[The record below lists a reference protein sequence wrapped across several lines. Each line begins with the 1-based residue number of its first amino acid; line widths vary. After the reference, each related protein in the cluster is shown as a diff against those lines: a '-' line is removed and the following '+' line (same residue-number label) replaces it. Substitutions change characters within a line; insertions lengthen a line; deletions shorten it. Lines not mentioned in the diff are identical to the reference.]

1 MPSILVA
8 NARLIHRFGGRPQKM
23 EGVSQQAI
31 DLFWLRYGKDN
42 SFPRSI
48 ERLVALA
55 LPLTIIRLSL
65 LSMRAVENWLRQRG
79 VPFRFNC
86 QSRTIR
92 GCLVAFAGRGLI
104 FIDDADSEDEQ
115 RFTAA
120 HEIAHFLV
128 DYWLPREK
136 AIQKFGPS
144 IADVMDGLRGP
155 TPSERFGAI
164 LVNTRIGIY
173 SDLMARNED
182 EPHNMDVWQIE
193 DRADSIALE
202 LLAPQHAVLSTMNIA
217 PLGSFSQRVEAVDR
231 TLRVGFGLPASVS
244 GSYSRFLLRSIGRGP
259 SWMESLG
266 FG

>member
-1 MPSILVA
+1 
-8 NARLIHRFGGRPQKM
+8 M

-31 DLFWLRYGKDN
+31 ELFWLRYGKDN
-42 SFPRSI
+42 SFPRNI
-48 ERLVALA
+48 ERLVALV
-55 LPLTIIRLSL
+55 LPLTIIKLPV

-86 QSRTIR
+86 HSRTIR

-104 FIDDADSEDEQ
+104 FIDDADSEEEQ

-128 DYWLPREK
+128 DYWFPREK

-164 LVNTRIGIY
+164 IVNARIGIY
-173 SDLMARNED
+173 ADLMGRNED
-182 EPHNMDVWQIE
+182 EPHNTDVWQIE

-202 LLAPQHAVLSTMNIA
+202 LLAPQHTVLSSIDITAI
-217 PLGSFSQRVEAVDR
+217 GSFSQRVEEVDR
-231 TLRVGFGLPASVS
+231 TLRARFGLPPSVS
-244 GSYSRFLLRSIGRGP
+244 GSYSRSLLRSIGRGP